1 MEVVLNLPDNIYAQA
16 ARLAQLMNRDVSLV
30 LTDTIESVLF
40 PLGPSEVGL
49 KPVEELSDE
58 ELLAVAD
65 LRMDE
70 AQGKRLGK
78 LLYRQQAGELGEVER
93 SELTALMQVYHE
105 GLVRKAQALSEAVK
119 RGLREP
125 LSS

>member
-1 MEVVLNLPDNIYAQA
+1 MEVVLNLPDNLYAQV
-16 ARLAQLMNRDVSLV
+16 ARLAQLTNRDVSLV
-30 LTDTIESVLF
+30 LTDTIESVIL
-40 PLGPSEVGL
+40 PLGPSQADL
-49 KPVEELSDE
+49 KPAEELSDE

-78 LLYRQQAGELGEVER
+78 LLYRQQAGELSEVER
-93 SELTALMQVYHE
+93 SELAALMQVYHE